1 MLDTAIVGAGP
12 YGLSVAAYFRSL
24 GVPYRIF
31 GKPMDSWALHMPKGM
46 LLKSDGF
53 ASNIYDP
60 DKKFTLQQFCAERGI
75 EYHDTD
81 VPVKLQTFTDY
92 GLAFRE
98 RMIPELEE
106 VMVNG
111 LERTGNGFRLT
122 LDSGER
128 VDTRRVVL
136 GVGITHF
143 SYVPETFRHLP
154 AELLTHSYA
163 HRETE
168 PFRGRSV
175 AVIGGGSSAIDL
187 AGLLHEAGADVQLIA
202 RQHGLIFHERR
213 VVGKKRSLWQRIRRP
228 QSGLGPGLM
237 SRFCANSPL
246 AFYRLPEKTRLRIVR
261 THLGP
266 SGGWF
271 ARDMVMGKVP
281 LFLGCNPEKAEVRN
295 GRVHVRLRS
304 EDGSTR
310 ELPVDHVVAATGYK
324 VDMERLKFV
333 APDLR
338 AKIKTLNG
346 SPVLSTGFESSVPG
360 LHFVGVAAAN
370 SFGPLMR
377 FAYGAGFTAERITE
391 CMMKSVSSVKD
402 SVTAER
408 AVVATK

>member
-1 MLDTAIVGAGP
+1 MLDTVIVGAGP

-31 GKPMDSWALHMPKGM
+31 GKPMDSWAQHMPKGM

-53 ASNIYDP
+53 ASNICDP
-60 DKKFTLQQFCAERGI
+60 EAKFTLQQFCAERGI

-106 VMVNG
+106 RQVSG
-111 LERTGNGFRLT
+111 LERNGNGFRVT

-128 VDTRRVVL
+128 VDARRVVL

-143 SYVPETFRHLP
+143 SYIPETFRHLP
-154 AELLTHSYA
+154 AELLTHSYT
-163 HRETE
+163 HRETA

-187 AGLLHEAGADVQLIA
+187 AGLLHEAGSDVQLIA
-202 RQHGLIFHERR
+202 RQHELVFHQRR
-213 VVGKKRSLWQRIRRP
+213 EVGKKRSLWQQIRRP

-246 AFYRLPEKTRLRIVR
+246 AFYRLPEKTRLKIVR

-271 ARDMVMGKVP
+271 ARDMVMGKLP
-281 LFLGCNPEKAEVRN
+281 LLLGHNPEKAEVRN
-295 GRVHVRLRS
+295 GKVQIQLRAA
-304 EDGSTR
+304 DGSTR
-310 ELPVDHVVAATGYK
+310 EVMVDHVVAATGYK
-324 VDMERLKFV
+324 VDMERLKFMD
-333 APDLR
+333 PELR
-338 AKIKTLNG
+338 AKIKTLSE

-360 LHFVGVAAAN
+360 LHFIGVAAAN

-377 FAYGAGFTAERITE
+377 FAYGAGFTAQRITQ
-391 CMMKSVSSVKD
+391 CMMKSYSRVKD
-402 SVTAER
+402 SVAAER

>member
-31 GKPMDSWALHMPKGM
+31 GKPMDSWAQHMPKGM

-53 ASNIYDP
+53 ASNICDP
-60 DKKFTLQQFCAERGI
+60 ENKFTLQQFCAERGI

-106 VMVNG
+106 KLVSG
-111 LERTGNGFRLT
+111 LERNGNGFRLT
-122 LDSGER
+122 LENGER
-128 VDTRRVVL
+128 VEARRVVL

-143 SYVPETFRHLP
+143 SYVPEAFRHLP
-154 AELLTHSYA
+154 SELLTHSYA

-168 PFRGRSV
+168 PFRGSSV

-187 AGLLHEAGADVQLIA
+187 AGLLHQAGAEVQLIA
-202 RQHGLIFHERR
+202 RQHELVFHQRR
-213 VVGKKRSLWQRIRRP
+213 EVGKKRPLWQQIRRP

-246 AFYRLPEKTRLRIVR
+246 AFYRLPEKTRLKIVR

-271 ARDMVMGKVP
+271 ARDMVMGKLP
-281 LFLGCNPEKAEVRN
+281 LLLGYNPEKVEVRN
-295 GRVHVRLRS
+295 GKVQIQLRAG
-304 EDGSTR
+304 DGSTR
-310 ELPVDHVVAATGYK
+310 EVIVDHVVAATGYK
-324 VDMERLKFV
+324 VDMERLKFM

-338 AKIKTLNG
+338 AKIKTLSG
-346 SPVLSTGFESSVPG
+346 SPALSTGFESSVPG
-360 LHFVGVAAAN
+360 LHFIGVAAAN

-377 FAYGAGFTAERITE
+377 FAYGAGFTAQRITQ
-391 CMMKSVSSVKD
+391 CMMKSHSSVKD
-402 SVTAER
+402 SVAAER

>member
-1 MLDTAIVGAGP
+1 MLDTVIVGAGP

-24 GVPYRIF
+24 SVPYRIF
-31 GKPMDSWALHMPKGM
+31 GKPMDSWAHHMPKGM

-53 ASNIYDP
+53 ASNICDP
-60 DKKFTLQQFCAERGI
+60 EKQFTLQRFCAERGI

-81 VPVKLQTFTDY
+81 VPVMLQTFTDY

-106 VMVNG
+106 TLVNG
-111 LERTGNGFRLT
+111 VERTGNGFRVT
-122 LDSGER
+122 LETGER
-128 VDTRRVVL
+128 VDARRVVL
-136 GVGITHF
+136 AIGITHF
-143 SYVPETFRHLP
+143 SYVPESFRNLP
-154 AELLTHSYA
+154 SDLLTHSYA

-168 PFRGRSV
+168 PFRGHSV
-175 AVIGGGSSAIDL
+175 AVVGGGSSAIDL

-202 RQHGLIFHERR
+202 RQHELVFHQRR
-213 VVGKKRSLWQRIRRP
+213 TVGKKRSLWERIRRP

-246 AFYRLPEKTRLRIVR
+246 AFYRLPEKTRLNIVR

-281 LFLGCNPEKAEVRN
+281 MLLGYNPEKAEVRN
-295 GRVHVRLRS
+295 GKVHLQLRG
-304 EDGSTR
+304 EDGSAR
-310 ELPVDHVVAATGYK
+310 EVVADHVVAATGYK
-324 VDMERLKFV
+324 VDVERLKFV
-333 APDLR
+333 APELR
-338 AKIKTLNG
+338 GKVKTING
-346 SPVLSTGFESSVPG
+346 SPILSTGFESSVPG

-377 FAYGAGFTAERITE
+377 FAYGAGFTAQRITH
-391 CMMKSVSSVKD
+391 CMMKSVSRVKD
-402 SVTAER
+402 SVAAES
-408 AVVATK
+408 AMMATK